1 MRRNNILLLI
11 FFIAGFVQASLAQ
24 NPTEKKYPVVF
35 YNLENLFD
43 TLKSPGVYDAEFT
56 PGGPKAWNSKKYWT
70 KIGNI
75 EKVFYNIA
83 GSLKTF
89 PAVIGVSEIE
99 NRNVLEDLVATA
111 KLQRANYQIVHY
123 DSPDARGV
131 DVALLY
137 RPDVFKYE
145 GSYPIPYVFPDKP
158 YFKTRDILSVWGTI
172 EGERFMFY
180 VCHWPSRLGG
190 QAASEPN
197 RVRAAEIIR
206 QHVDS
211 VLTADPHTHIVIMGD
226 MNDDP
231 TDKSLTTALNTVG
244 KVKDIN
250 SDMTLFNPFLP
261 MFKAGYGTL
270 AYQDSWNLFDNM
282 VVSRNLV
289 DGPKGTLKLY
299 KAPKSQ
305 FYGNIFNRA
314 FLTQQSGQYKNY
326 PLRTFVGNTFQGG
339 YSDHFPVY
347 LLITKQ

>member
-137 RPDVFKYE
+137 SSYGRSAYAHSNNGRYE
-145 GSYPIPYVFPDKP
+145 
-158 YFKTRDILSVWGTI
+158 
-172 EGERFMFY
+172 
-180 VCHWPSRLGG
+180 
-190 QAASEPN
+190 
-197 RVRAAEIIR
+197 
-206 QHVDS
+206 
-211 VLTADPHTHIVIMGD
+211 
-226 MNDDP
+226 
-231 TDKSLTTALNTVG
+231 
-244 KVKDIN
+244 
-250 SDMTLFNPFLP
+250 
-261 MFKAGYGTL
+261 
-270 AYQDSWNLFDNM
+270 
-282 VVSRNLV
+282 
-289 DGPKGTLKLY
+289 
-299 KAPKSQ
+299 
-305 FYGNIFNRA
+305 
-314 FLTQQSGQYKNY
+314 
-326 PLRTFVGNTFQGG
+326 
-339 YSDHFPVY
+339 
-347 LLITKQ
+347 